1 MRSYWILIDWCYI
14 SNIQEIFSLD
24 INSVE
29 GRIIA
34 TKVRE
39 VLFLYLSTLL
49 VYPEN
54 YSVTELCY

>member
-14 SNIQEIFSLD
+14 SNIQEMFSLD

-39 VLFLYLSTLL
+39 GLFLYLPTLL

-54 YSVTELCY
+54 